1 MDQRNKDYS
10 YALFIAMPFPETQ
23 ALKKA
28 SQGTRWEW
36 LHQPGCIQCQ
46 FSVAVEVQMTTAKK
60 TRNPKLLRIYDSIV
74 YIYIHIDIDYRLQ
87 IYVCVC
93 LMWYIFVMSYAELH
107 HINHRVKHKYGLI
120 TAGHK
125 KFVRFIP
132 DLCCSIWI
140 GITISI
146 AVDSSSSISMVR
158 DWQKPPLGA
167 LPTRIKTSCN
177 DW

>member
-1 MDQRNKDYS
+1 MHYS
-10 YALFIAMPFPETQ
+10 SLCRFLRRKLWRKPRRDSMGMAPSAWMY
-23 ALKKA
+23 
-28 SQGTRWEW
+28 SVS
-36 LHQPGCIQCQ
+36 IQCRGWGSDDHSQ
-46 FSVAVEVQMTTAKK
+46 EDSK
-60 TRNPKLLRIYDSIV
+60 PKIITYLRFNRV

-93 LMWYIFVMSYAELH
+93 LMWYIFVMSYAVLH